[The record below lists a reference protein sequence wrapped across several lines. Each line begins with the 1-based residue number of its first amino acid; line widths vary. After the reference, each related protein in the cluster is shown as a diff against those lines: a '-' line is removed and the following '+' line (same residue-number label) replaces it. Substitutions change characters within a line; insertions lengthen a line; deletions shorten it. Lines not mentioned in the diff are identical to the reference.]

1 MEAQGLWD
9 GSHTFRSMGI
19 TVHVE
24 FVLVRRSL
32 NIETYTTK
40 IVK

>member
-9 GSHTFRSMGI
+9 GSHTFSSLGI
-19 TVHVE
+19 